1 MNLRKLKKKAIN
13 TRMTTKAINQFV
25 LDDSSQIEWCGWRCC
40 IKQSEW
46 KCEMATAV

>member
-1 MNLRKLKKKAIN
+1 MNLRKLKRTNQLKNDKK
-13 TRMTTKAINQFV
+13 TINQFV